1 MYGISF
7 FPRCLQCLSAQL
19 SVCPGKAG
27 RQPSFCLAMCSARD
41 TITREERKMDT
52 GGQLGKIFI
61 RFIPRHRIFLLLL

>member
-1 MYGISF
+1 MYEISF
-7 FPRCLQCLSAQL
+7 FPRGLHCLSSQL

-41 TITREERKMDT
+41 TITTEERKMDT

-61 RFIPRHRIFLLLL
+61 RFIPSIFLLLL